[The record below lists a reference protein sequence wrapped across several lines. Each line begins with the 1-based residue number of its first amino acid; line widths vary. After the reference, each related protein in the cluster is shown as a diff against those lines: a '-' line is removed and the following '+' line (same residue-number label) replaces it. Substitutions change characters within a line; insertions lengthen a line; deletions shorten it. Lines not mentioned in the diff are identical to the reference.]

1 MKELDKQVESLGMA
15 IRLSI
20 KQRHEHGI
28 LVTTNSLLRAISIL
42 EDIEKE
48 YNLANKESVACHEY
62 LNYKLK
68 GSN

>member
-20 KQRHEHGI
+20 KMVHEQGI
-28 LVTTNSLLRAISIL
+28 LVTTNSLINSISIL
-42 EDIEKE
+42 ESIETE
-48 YNLANKESVACHEY
+48 YNVTHKESVACHEY